1 MATKAKIPQKK
12 VVATKKVSPAKKA
25 APASKAPAKK
35 AVPAAKKKAAK
46 PVAAKKPAAS
56 GAVQLRPI
64 KEVMS
69 KTSLLAKIAE
79 VSELELKDARKF
91 YAAFENIIVAS
102 LNKSGAGQFV
112 LPGLCKINT
121 NKVAAKKYPAIKAGT
136 PVRNP
141 GTGEMIPSK
150 GRAAYTKPAYVQV
163 KVCPLKK
170 LKDAAA

>member
-1 MATKAKIPQKK
+1 MATKAKTPQKK

-35 AVPAAKKKAAK
+35 AVPAAKKTAAK
-46 PVAAKKPAAS
+46 PAAKKPAAA
-56 GAVQLRPI
+56 GPIQLRPI
-64 KEVMS
+64 KEVLS
-69 KTSLLAKIAE
+69 KTALLAKIAE

-91 YAAFENIIVAS
+91 YAAFESIIVAS

-136 PVRNP
+136 LVRNP
-141 GTGEMIPSK
+141 GTGDMIPSK

-163 KVCPLKK
+163 KVRPLKK